1 MIFKPILGAGLFSQI
16 RFLLQALYF
25 NKDEEF
31 IIDFSDPYFPYKD
44 SNHTCE
50 FHNILTV
57 NNNIKMDNELII
69 YDKRFNDNRLFH
81 NFMVYSQDLVTSEHN
96 FEPIWQFRL
105 QNNKKKKEYLEKLN
119 RIFFKYININNNI
132 LTQVTNYYDTHMKNT
147 FILGIHFRCHGAH
160 NCETT
165 GTFETNFHTKIN
177 NVFTKIDNIL
187 KDKTDY
193 KIYLAT
199 DVKSIQNEF
208 IRKYKDSLLY
218 NKNNTSMSDTP
229 HSSTEPHFGFTLQ
242 DTNNTNNKEFFD
254 YFNKNKPGLNGGIQ
268 LLIDTLILSK
278 CDFFIPSN
286 SNLSDFVL
294 IFNPDIEYS
303 YVRE

>member
-1 MIFKPILGAGLFSQI
+1 
-16 RFLLQALYF
+16 
-25 NKDEEF
+25 
-31 IIDFSDPYFPYKD
+31 
-44 SNHTCE
+44 
-50 FHNILTV
+50 
-57 NNNIKMDNELII
+57 
-69 YDKRFNDNRLFH
+69 
-81 NFMVYSQDLVTSEHN
+81 
-96 FEPIWQFRL
+96 
-105 QNNKKKKEYLEKLN
+105 
-119 RIFFKYININNNI
+119 
-132 LTQVTNYYDTHMKNT
+132 MKNT

-208 IRKYKDSLLY
+208 IRKYKDRLLY

-229 HSSTEPHFGFTLQ
+229 NSSTEPHFGFALQ
-242 DTNNTNNKEFFD
+242 NKNNTNNKEFFD

-278 CDFFIPSN
+278 CDFVIPSN